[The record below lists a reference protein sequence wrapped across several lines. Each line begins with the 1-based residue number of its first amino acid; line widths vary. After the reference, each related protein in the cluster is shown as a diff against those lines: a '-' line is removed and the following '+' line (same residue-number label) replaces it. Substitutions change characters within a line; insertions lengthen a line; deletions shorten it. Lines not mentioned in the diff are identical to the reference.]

1 MYYFLILFTQFTDW
15 LTTYLGITKYHSHE
29 ANQFMAN
36 FINDYGM
43 GYLLLYKLLVGLII
57 AYMFRD
63 VKLIGWLA
71 IVAFALV
78 SIHNIVVFN

>member
-1 MYYFLILFTQFTDW
+1 
-15 LTTYLGITKYHSHE
+15 
-29 ANQFMAN
+29 MAN